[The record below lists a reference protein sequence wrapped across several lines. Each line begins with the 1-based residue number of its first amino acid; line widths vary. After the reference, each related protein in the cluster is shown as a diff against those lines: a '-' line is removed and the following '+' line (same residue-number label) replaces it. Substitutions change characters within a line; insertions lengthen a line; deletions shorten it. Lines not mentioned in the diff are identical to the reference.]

1 MSKWGLNFLAARC
14 RLYVMSKVQAI
25 GGHVA
30 RPGGQTPPEDCA
42 RAIRGAL
49 LGRSLVLVGMMGSG
63 KTSIGQRLAQRLGLP
78 FKDADAE
85 IVAAA
90 AGMSIPDIFAKYG
103 EAHFRDCERR
113 VIARLLAGEPCV
125 LATGGGA
132 FMDETTR
139 LRVKE
144 RGVSLWFDAAHDV
157 LLRRVRRKGDRPLL
171 QTSDPAAVLRRL
183 MDERYPVYRQADI
196 AVLSRDVAHEVMVEE
211 TIAALLAFAHGAP
224 ESATTR
230 GFDRFMTSRTP
241 PAPVEPQTV
250 EVGLGDRAYD
260 IIIGAGLLEQAGE
273 HLARIAPG
281 AACAVVTDANVARLQ
296 LPVLRHSLAKAGI
309 RTASIIV
316 EPGEASKSFPVF
328 QRVCEEILEA
338 RIERGDVVLAL
349 GGGVVGD
356 LAGFAAASVRR
367 GSRFVQVP
375 TTLLAQVDSSVGGKT
390 GINTPQGKNLVGAF
404 YQPSLVLADVDA
416 LATLPLREFRAGYAE
431 VVKYGL
437 IDDAFFFEWL
447 ENNASAVFAD
457 RAARV
462 EAISVSCRSKA
473 KIVARDETEQGDRAL
488 LNLGHTFGHALERL
502 VRYDG
507 ERLVHGEGVA
517 IGLVC
522 AFRFSARLGLCS
534 LQDAERVGR
543 HLTRVGLPTR
553 IRDISGWR
561 DDADAMLDAMF
572 QDKKVEKGALT
583 FILARGIGRS
593 FVAKGIDVDQL
604 RSFLKDEIA
613 RE

>member
-1 MSKWGLNFLAARC
+1 MSKLH
-14 RLYVMSKVQAI
+14 AI
-25 GGHVA
+25 GGQMMGGHAA
-30 RPGGQTPPEDCA
+30 RPGGATPPEDSA

-139 LRVKE
+139 NRVKE

-196 AVLSRDVAHEVMVEE
+196 AVLSRDVPHEAMVEE
-211 TIAALLAFAHGAP
+211 TIAALHAWAVGAP
-224 ESATTR
+224 ETTQ
-230 GFDRFMTSRTP
+230 GFNRFMTSRTP
-241 PAPVEPQTV
+241 PAAVEPQTV
-250 EVGLGDRAYD
+250 EVGLGERAYD
-260 IIIGAGLLEQAGE
+260 IVIGAGLLEQAGD
-273 HLARIAPG
+273 HIARIAPG

-296 LPVLRHSLAKAGI
+296 LPVLRHSLERSGI
-309 RTASIIV
+309 RTTSIVV

-338 RIERGDVVLAL
+338 RIERRDIVLAL

-488 LNLGHTFGHALERL
+488 LNLGHTFGHAFERL
-502 VRYDG
+502 VRYDSD
-507 ERLVHGEGVA
+507 RLVHGEGIA

-534 LQDAERVGR
+534 LQDAERVAR

-553 IRDISGWR
+553 IHDIPGWR
-561 DDADAMLDAMF
+561 DDADSVLDAMF

-583 FILARGIGRS
+583 FILARGVGRS
-593 FVAKGIDVDQL
+593 FVAKGVDVDAV
-604 RSFLKDEIA
+604 RGFLKDEIA
-613 RE
+613 RD

>member
-1 MSKWGLNFLAARC
+1 VELVLNFHATQC
-14 RLYVMSKVQAI
+14 RLPAMNKAQAI
-25 GGHVA
+25 GAANA
-30 RPGGQTPPEDCA
+30 RPVEHWPPEERA
-42 RAIRGAL
+42 RAIRKAL
-49 LGRSLVLVGMMGSG
+49 VGRSIVLVGMMGSG
-63 KTSIGQRLAQRLGLP
+63 KTSIGQRLAQRLALP

-113 VIARLLAGEPCV
+113 VIARLLVGEPCV

-139 LRVKE
+139 ERIKE
-144 RGVSLWFDAAHDV
+144 HGVSIWFDAAHDV

-183 MDERYPVYRQADI
+183 MDERYPVYRLADI
-196 AVLSRDVAHEVMVEE
+196 AVLSRDVAQETMVDD
-211 TIAALLAFAHGAP
+211 TLAALLAWAVGAP
-224 ESATTR
+224 EAGTQ
-230 GFDRFMTSRTP
+230 GIARFMTARTP
-241 PAPVEPQTV
+241 PSPVEPQTV
-250 EVGLGDRAYD
+250 EVALGGRSYQ
-260 IIIGAGLLEQAGE
+260 IVIGAGLLEQTGD
-273 HLARIAPG
+273 HIARIAPG
-281 AACAVVTDANVARLQ
+281 AACAIVTDANVARLQ
-296 LPVLRHSLAKAGI
+296 LPLVRHSLESRGI
-309 RTASIIV
+309 RTHSIVV
-316 EPGEASKSFPVF
+316 EPGEGSKSFPVF

-338 RIERGDVVLAL
+338 RIERRDIVLAL

-404 YQPSLVLADVDA
+404 HQPSLVLADVDA
-416 LATLPLREFRAGYAE
+416 LATLPAREFRAGYAE

-437 IDDAFFFEWL
+437 IDDAYFFEWL
-447 ENNASAVFAD
+447 EGNASAVFAD

-462 EAISVSCRSKA
+462 EAIAVSCRAKA

-488 LNLGHTFGHALERL
+488 LNLGHTFGHAFERL
-502 VRYDG
+502 VRYDSG
-507 ERLVHGEGVA
+507 RLVHGEGVA

-522 AFRFSARLGLCS
+522 ALRFSARLGMCS
-534 LQDAERVGR
+534 AQDGDRVER
-543 HLTRVGLPTR
+543 HLARVGLPTR
-553 IRDISGWR
+553 IRDIPGWR
-561 DDADAMLDAMF
+561 YDADAVLDAMF

-583 FILARGIGRS
+583 FVLLRGIGRS
-593 FVAKGIDVDQL
+593 FVAKGVEVDAV
-604 RSFLKDEIA
+604 RGFLKDEIT

>member
-1 MSKWGLNFLAARC
+1 MN
-14 RLYVMSKVQAI
+14 KVQAI
-25 GGHVA
+25 GG
-30 RPGGQTPPEDCA
+30 TPPASLGWPSDGRGGA
-42 RAIRGAL
+42 ILRAAL
-49 LGRSLVLVGMMGSG
+49 AGRSIVLVGMMGSG
-63 KTSIGQRLAQRLGLP
+63 KTSIGQRLAQRLAMP

-113 VIARLLAGEPCV
+113 VIARLLAAEPCV

-139 LRVKE
+139 DRIKE
-144 RGVSLWFDAAHDV
+144 RGVSVWFDAAHDV

-211 TIAALLAFAHGAP
+211 TLTALYAW
-224 ESATTR
+224 ATGGSDSSDATGLTR
-230 GFDRFMTSRTP
+230 FLTSRP
-241 PAPVEPQTV
+241 PPCAVEPQTV
-250 EVGLGDRAYD
+250 PVGLGDRAYD
-260 IIIGAGLLEQAGE
+260 IVIGAGLLEQAGD
-273 HLARIAPG
+273 HITRVAPG
-281 AACAVVTDANVARLQ
+281 AACAIVTDANVARLQ
-296 LPVLRHSLAKAGI
+296 LPVLRHSLESRGI
-309 RTASIIV
+309 RTVSIVV
-316 EPGEASKSFPVF
+316 EPGEGSKSFPVF

-338 RIERGDVVLAL
+338 RIERRDAVVAL

-367 GSRFVQVP
+367 GSRFIQVP

-390 GINTPQGKNLVGAF
+390 GINTTQGKNLVGAF

-416 LATLPLREFRAGYAE
+416 LVTLPMREFRAGYAE

-437 IDDAFFFEWL
+437 IDDRYFFEWL
-447 ENNASAVFAD
+447 ENSASAVFAD
-457 RAARV
+457 RAARI

-488 LNLGHTFGHALERL
+488 LNLGHTFGHAFERL
-502 VRYDG
+502 VHYDSD
-507 ERLVHGEGVA
+507 RLVHGEGIA

-522 AFRFSARLGLCS
+522 ALRFSARLGLCS
-534 LQDAERVGR
+534 EQDGERVER
-543 HLTRVGLPTR
+543 HLARVGLPTR
-553 IRDISGWR
+553 IREIPGWR
-561 DDADAMLDAMF
+561 DDADAVLDAMF
-572 QDKKVEKGALT
+572 QDKKVERGALT
-583 FILARGIGRS
+583 FILLRGIGRS
-593 FVAKGIDVDQL
+593 FVAKGVDVDAA

>member
-1 MSKWGLNFLAARC
+1 MN
-14 RLYVMSKVQAI
+14 KVQAI
-25 GGHVA
+25 GG
-30 RPGGQTPPEDCA
+30 TPPASLGWPSDGRGGA
-42 RAIRGAL
+42 ILRAAL
-49 LGRSLVLVGMMGSG
+49 AGRSIVLVGMMGSG
-63 KTSIGQRLAQRLGLP
+63 KTSIGQRLAQRLAMP

-113 VIARLLAGEPCV
+113 VIARLLAAEPCV

-139 LRVKE
+139 DRIKE
-144 RGVSLWFDAAHDV
+144 RGVSVWFDAAHDV

-211 TIAALLAFAHGAP
+211 TLTALYAW
-224 ESATTR
+224 ATGGSDSSDTTGLTR
-230 GFDRFMTSRTP
+230 FLTSRP
-241 PAPVEPQTV
+241 PPCAVEPQTV
-250 EVGLGDRAYD
+250 PVGLGDRAYD
-260 IIIGAGLLEQAGE
+260 IVIGAGLLEQAGD
-273 HLARIAPG
+273 HITRVAPG
-281 AACAVVTDANVARLQ
+281 AACAIVTDANVARLQ
-296 LPVLRHSLAKAGI
+296 LPVLRHSLESRGI
-309 RTASIIV
+309 RTVSIVV
-316 EPGEASKSFPVF
+316 EPGEGSKSFPVF

-338 RIERGDVVLAL
+338 RIERRDAVVAL

-367 GSRFVQVP
+367 GSRFIQVP

-390 GINTPQGKNLVGAF
+390 GINTTQGKNLVGAF

-416 LATLPLREFRAGYAE
+416 LVTLPMREFRAGYAE

-437 IDDAFFFEWL
+437 IDDRYFFEWL
-447 ENNASAVFAD
+447 ENSASAVFAD
-457 RAARV
+457 RAARI

-488 LNLGHTFGHALERL
+488 LNLGHTFGHAFERL
-502 VRYDG
+502 VHYDSD
-507 ERLVHGEGVA
+507 RLVHGEGIA

-522 AFRFSARLGLCS
+522 ALRFSARLGLCS
-534 LQDAERVGR
+534 EQDGERVER
-543 HLTRVGLPTR
+543 HLARVGLPTR
-553 IRDISGWR
+553 IREIPGWR
-561 DDADAMLDAMF
+561 DDADAVLDAMF
-572 QDKKVEKGALT
+572 QDKKVERGALT
-583 FILARGIGRS
+583 FILLRGIGRS
-593 FVAKGIDVDQL
+593 FVAKGVDVDAA

>member
-1 MSKWGLNFLAARC
+1 MN
-14 RLYVMSKVQAI
+14 KVQAI
-25 GGHVA
+25 GG
-30 RPGGQTPPEDCA
+30 TPPASLGWPSDGRGGA
-42 RAIRGAL
+42 ILRAAL
-49 LGRSLVLVGMMGSG
+49 AGRSIVLVGMMGSG
-63 KTSIGQRLAQRLGLP
+63 KTSIGQRLAQRLAMP

-113 VIARLLAGEPCV
+113 VIARLLAAEPCV

-132 FMDETTR
+132 FMDEATR
-139 LRVKE
+139 ARIKE
-144 RGVSLWFDAAHDV
+144 RGVSVWFDAAHDV

-211 TIAALLAFAHGAP
+211 TLAALYAW
-224 ESATTR
+224 ATGGSDGSDTT
-230 GFDRFMTSRTP
+230 GLTRFMTSRP
-241 PAPVEPQTV
+241 PPCAVEPQTV
-250 EVGLGDRAYD
+250 PVGLGDRAYD
-260 IIIGAGLLEQAGE
+260 IIIGAGLLEQAGD
-273 HLARIAPG
+273 HIARVAPG
-281 AACAVVTDANVARLQ
+281 AACAIVTDANVARLQ
-296 LPVLRHSLAKAGI
+296 LPVLRHSLESRGI
-309 RTASIIV
+309 RTVSIVV
-316 EPGEASKSFPVF
+316 EPGEGSKSFPVF

-338 RIERGDVVLAL
+338 RIERRDAVVAL

-367 GSRFVQVP
+367 GSRFIQIP

-390 GINTPQGKNLVGAF
+390 GINTAQGKNLVGAF

-416 LATLPLREFRAGYAE
+416 LVTLPMREFRAGYAE

-437 IDDAFFFEWL
+437 IDDRYFFEWL
-447 ENNASAVFAD
+447 ENSASAVFAD
-457 RAARV
+457 RAARI

-488 LNLGHTFGHALERL
+488 LNLGHTFGHAFERL
-502 VRYDG
+502 VHYDSG
-507 ERLVHGEGVA
+507 RLVHGEGVA

-522 AFRFSARLGLCS
+522 ALRFSARLGLCS
-534 LQDAERVGR
+534 EQDGERVER
-543 HLTRVGLPTR
+543 HLARVGLPTR
-553 IRDISGWR
+553 IREIPGWR
-561 DDADAMLDAMF
+561 DDADAVLDAMF
-572 QDKKVEKGALT
+572 QDKKVERGALT

-593 FVAKGIDVDQL
+593 FVAKGVDVDAA

>member
-1 MSKWGLNFLAARC
+1 MSKLH
-14 RLYVMSKVQAI
+14 AI
-25 GGHVA
+25 GGQMMGGHAA
-30 RPGGQTPPEDCA
+30 RPGGATPPEDSA

-139 LRVKE
+139 NRVKE

-196 AVLSRDVAHEVMVEE
+196 AVLSRDVPHEAMVEE
-211 TIAALLAFAHGAP
+211 TIAALHAWAVGAP
-224 ESATTR
+224 ETTQ
-230 GFDRFMTSRTP
+230 GFNRFMTSRTP
-241 PAPVEPQTV
+241 PAAVEPQTV
-250 EVGLGDRAYD
+250 EVGLGERAYD
-260 IIIGAGLLEQAGE
+260 IVIGAGLLEQAGE
-273 HLARIAPG
+273 RIARIAPG

-296 LPVLRHSLAKAGI
+296 LPVLRHSLERSGI
-309 RTASIIV
+309 RTTSIVV

-338 RIERGDVVLAL
+338 RIERRDIVLAL

-488 LNLGHTFGHALERL
+488 LNLGHTFGHAFERL
-502 VRYDG
+502 VRYDSD
-507 ERLVHGEGVA
+507 RLVHGEGIA

-534 LQDAERVGR
+534 LQDAERVAR

-553 IRDISGWR
+553 IHDIPGWR
-561 DDADAMLDAMF
+561 DDADSVLDAMF

-583 FILARGIGRS
+583 FILARGVGRS
-593 FVAKGIDVDQL
+593 FVAKGVDVDAV
-604 RSFLKDEIA
+604 RGFLKDEIA
-613 RE
+613 RD

>member
-1 MSKWGLNFLAARC
+1 
-14 RLYVMSKVQAI
+14 MSKVHAI
-25 GGHVA
+25 GGQMMGGQAAA
-30 RPGGQTPPEDCA
+30 RPGGATPPEDSA

-139 LRVKE
+139 NRVKE

-196 AVLSRDVAHEVMVEE
+196 AVLSRDVPHEAMVEE
-211 TIAALLAFAHGAP
+211 TVAALHAWAVGAP
-224 ESATTR
+224 ETTQ
-230 GFDRFMTSRTP
+230 GFNRFMTSRTP
-241 PAPVEPQTV
+241 PAAVEPQTV

-260 IIIGAGLLEQAGE
+260 IVIGAALLEQAGD
-273 HLARIAPG
+273 HIARIAPG

-296 LPVLRHSLAKAGI
+296 LPVLRHSLERSGI
-309 RTASIIV
+309 RTTSIVV
-316 EPGEASKSFPVF
+316 EPGEGSKSFPVF

-338 RIERGDVVLAL
+338 RIERRDIVLAL

-488 LNLGHTFGHALERL
+488 LNLGHTFGHAFERL
-502 VRYDG
+502 VRYDSD
-507 ERLVHGEGVA
+507 RLVHGEGIA

-534 LQDAERVGR
+534 LQDAERVAR

-553 IRDISGWR
+553 IHDIPGWR
-561 DDADAMLDAMF
+561 DDADAVLDAMF

-583 FILARGIGRS
+583 FILARGVGRS
-593 FVAKGIDVDQL
+593 FVAKGVDVDAV
-604 RSFLKDEIA
+604 RGFLKDEIA
-613 RE
+613 RD

>member
-1 MSKWGLNFLAARC
+1 MNKAQAMGETEPARVGWPGDGRGGAILRAALA
-14 RLYVMSKVQAI
+14 
-25 GGHVA
+25 
-30 RPGGQTPPEDCA
+30 
-42 RAIRGAL
+42 
-49 LGRSLVLVGMMGSG
+49 GRSIVLVGMMGSG
-63 KTSIGQRLAQRLGLP
+63 KTSIGQRLAQRLSLP

-113 VIARLLAGEPCV
+113 VIARLLAGEPCI

-132 FMDETTR
+132 FMDEGTR
-139 LRVKE
+139 ERIRE
-144 RGVSLWFDAAHDV
+144 RGLSLWFDAAHDV

-211 TIAALLAFAHGAP
+211 TLAALYGWAKGEPENAASTADLA
-224 ESATTR
+224 
-230 GFDRFMTSRTP
+230 RFMTSRP
-241 PAPVEPQTV
+241 PPRAIEPQTV
-250 EVGLGDRAYD
+250 PVGLGDRAYD
-260 IIIGAGLLEQAGE
+260 IVIGAGLLDQAGD
-273 HLARIAPG
+273 HIARVAPG
-281 AACAVVTDANVARLQ
+281 AACAIVTDGNVARLQ
-296 LPVLRHSLAKAGI
+296 LPVLRHSLEARGI
-309 RTASIIV
+309 RSSVIVV
-316 EPGEASKSFPVF
+316 EPGEGSKSFPVF
-328 QRVCEEILEA
+328 QSVCEQILEA
-338 RIERGDVVLAL
+338 RIERRDVVVAL

-367 GSRFVQVP
+367 GSRFVQIP

-390 GINTPQGKNLVGAF
+390 GINTAQGKNLVGAF

-431 VVKYGL
+431 IVKYGL
-437 IDDAFFFEWL
+437 IDDFFFFEWL
-447 ENNASAVFAD
+447 ESNASAVFAD

-462 EAISVSCRSKA
+462 EAISVSCRAKA

-488 LNLGHTFGHALERL
+488 LNLGHTFGHAFERL
-502 VRYDG
+502 VHYDSA
-507 ERLVHGEGVA
+507 RLVHGEGVA

-522 AFRFSARLGLCS
+522 ALRFSARLGMCS
-534 LQDAERVGR
+534 LQEAERVER

-553 IRDISGWR
+553 IRDIPGWR
-561 DDADAMLDAMF
+561 ADADSVLDAMF

-583 FILARGIGRS
+583 FVLLRGIGRS
-593 FVAKGIDVDQL
+593 FVAKGVDVDAA
-604 RSFLKDEIA
+604 RSFLKDEMA

>member
-1 MSKWGLNFLAARC
+1 MNKAQAMGPTEPASLGWPSDGRGGAILRAALA
-14 RLYVMSKVQAI
+14 
-25 GGHVA
+25 
-30 RPGGQTPPEDCA
+30 
-42 RAIRGAL
+42 
-49 LGRSLVLVGMMGSG
+49 GRSIVLVGMMGSG
-63 KTSIGQRLAQRLGLP
+63 KTSIGQRLAQRLAMP

-113 VIARLLAGEPCV
+113 VIARLLAAEPCV

-139 LRVKE
+139 DRIKE
-144 RGVSLWFDAAHDV
+144 RGVSVWFDAAHDV

-196 AVLSRDVAHEVMVEE
+196 SVLSRDVAHEVMVEE
-211 TIAALLAFAHGAP
+211 TLTALYAW
-224 ESATTR
+224 ATGGSDSSDTT
-230 GFDRFMTSRTP
+230 GLTRFMTSRP
-241 PAPVEPQTV
+241 PPCAVEPQTV
-250 EVGLGDRAYD
+250 PVGLGDRAYD
-260 IIIGAGLLEQAGE
+260 IVIGAGLLEQAGD
-273 HLARIAPG
+273 HISRVAPG
-281 AACAVVTDANVARLQ
+281 AACAIVTDANVARLQ
-296 LPVLRHSLAKAGI
+296 LPVLRHSLESRGI
-309 RTASIIV
+309 RTVSIVV
-316 EPGEASKSFPVF
+316 EPGEGSKSFPVF
-328 QRVCEEILEA
+328 QRVCEEILES
-338 RIERGDVVLAL
+338 RIERRDAVVAL

-367 GSRFVQVP
+367 GSRFIQVP

-390 GINTPQGKNLVGAF
+390 GINTAQGKNLVGAF

-416 LATLPLREFRAGYAE
+416 LVTLPMREFRAGYAE

-437 IDDAFFFEWL
+437 IDDRYFFEWL
-447 ENNASAVFAD
+447 ENSASAVFAD
-457 RAARV
+457 RAARI

-488 LNLGHTFGHALERL
+488 LNLGHTFGHAFERL
-502 VRYDG
+502 VRYDS

-522 AFRFSARLGLCS
+522 AMRFSARLGLCS
-534 LQDAERVGR
+534 EQDGERVER
-543 HLTRVGLPTR
+543 HLARVGLPTR
-553 IRDISGWR
+553 IREIPGWR
-561 DDADAMLDAMF
+561 DDADAVLDAMF
-572 QDKKVEKGALT
+572 QDKKVERGALT
-583 FILARGIGRS
+583 FILLRGIGRS
-593 FVAKGIDVDQL
+593 FVAKGVDVDAA

>member
-1 MSKWGLNFLAARC
+1 MN
-14 RLYVMSKVQAI
+14 KVQAI
-25 GGHVA
+25 GG
-30 RPGGQTPPEDCA
+30 TPPASLGWPSDGRGGA
-42 RAIRGAL
+42 ILRAAL
-49 LGRSLVLVGMMGSG
+49 AGRSIVLVGMMGSG
-63 KTSIGQRLAQRLGLP
+63 KTSIGQRLAQRLAMP

-113 VIARLLAGEPCV
+113 VIARLLAAEPCV

-139 LRVKE
+139 DRIKE
-144 RGVSLWFDAAHDV
+144 RGVSVWFDAAHDV

-211 TIAALLAFAHGAP
+211 TLTALYAW
-224 ESATTR
+224 ATGGSDSSDATGLTR
-230 GFDRFMTSRTP
+230 FLTSRP
-241 PAPVEPQTV
+241 PPCAVEPQTV
-250 EVGLGDRAYD
+250 PVGLGDRAYD
-260 IIIGAGLLEQAGE
+260 IVIGAGLLEQAGD
-273 HLARIAPG
+273 HITRVAPG
-281 AACAVVTDANVARLQ
+281 AACAIVTDANVARLQ
-296 LPVLRHSLAKAGI
+296 LPVLRHSLESRGI
-309 RTASIIV
+309 RTVSIVV
-316 EPGEASKSFPVF
+316 EPGEGSKSFPVF

-338 RIERGDVVLAL
+338 RIERRDAVVAL

-367 GSRFVQVP
+367 GSRFIQVP

-390 GINTPQGKNLVGAF
+390 GINTAQGKNLVGAF

-416 LATLPLREFRAGYAE
+416 LVTLPMREFRAGYAE

-437 IDDAFFFEWL
+437 IDDRYFFEWL
-447 ENNASAVFAD
+447 ENSASAVFAD
-457 RAARV
+457 RAARI

-488 LNLGHTFGHALERL
+488 LNLGHTFGHAFERL
-502 VRYDG
+502 VHYDSD
-507 ERLVHGEGVA
+507 RLVHGEGIA

-522 AFRFSARLGLCS
+522 ALRFSARLGLCS
-534 LQDAERVGR
+534 EQDGERVER
-543 HLTRVGLPTR
+543 HLARVGLPTR
-553 IRDISGWR
+553 IREIPGWR
-561 DDADAMLDAMF
+561 DDADAVLDAMF
-572 QDKKVEKGALT
+572 QDKKVERGALT
-583 FILARGIGRS
+583 FILLRGIGRS
-593 FVAKGIDVDQL
+593 FVAKGVDVDAA